1 VTSAQRRRQR
11 LDRALELVDNTHRD
25 ALATILAADEL
36 LAHDQSDEAASV
48 ALRALGLA
56 RKQRGELPVA
66 RAALN
71 RAARLGDRLKL
82 PLRAAQA
89 RTSLLI
95 ILADMGRTDAA
106 FAQAEMAETELILL
120 GADGALDLARLRVN
134 LGILLQRTGRSSEAL
149 THFDAAEP
157 VLVQHRDTR
166 WEILLR
172 NIRGPLLAYRGDYPA
187 GARDLTRARELA
199 EEHGYWLLRQL
210 VSHSLGFIAAEAGD
224 VPLALRELDLAHRLA
239 DELGK
244 PADAVLAAR
253 ADALLAVGLAQEARE
268 AAGRAAAGDSQ
279 SGFNYNAAEAL
290 LTEARAA
297 LQTGDARA
305 AAVSAGLARD
315 AFTRQRRPGW
325 AAWAQQVA
333 LAARFAQGERTVRL
347 LTALLANADGLAEAG
362 WLAEPQQATLLAART
377 AAALGRREL
386 AGELYAKVA
395 AHRTGGPAHLR
406 MLGWEAKAELSEYVG
421 RPGPAAV
428 SVARGLAVAAEY
440 ASTLGATDMRAAAA
454 GLGGGLARIGVR
466 LALSPGKAANP
477 GRSAATLLVRAE
489 QWRATTLR
497 LRPVR
502 PPDDERFGA
511 QLATLRGVN
520 ARISAEGPEGRD
532 VRALQ
537 TERVRLEREITSL
550 ARHAPGTVLDPAAAH
565 ERPLDLRLLRTALGD
580 RALVEYLHFQ
590 DNLFAVSYVD
600 GRARRSDLGPYA
612 AVLDE
617 LESLRFS
624 MNSMA
629 RGYGSAAVQKAT
641 RAAYDHARD
650 VLDRILL
657 RPLINDIGERTVVLV
672 PTGAL
677 HALAWPVLPGLA
689 GRACTIAPSAR
700 SWLAGAEAEAEA
712 EVSGAA
718 DARGAA
724 LGLSGHPV
732 LSGGPGLS
740 GHPGHLGPPGPS
752 GLAGLSGLAHGSREV
767 LLAYGPG
774 LPDADAEIRALSG
787 IYPHAKPLT
796 GPDAT
801 AGAVA
806 RSLDGAYLAHLATH
820 GKFRADNPLFS
831 SLEFADGPLTV
842 YDLEQLGQCP
852 EILVL
857 SACDT
862 ALSGISPGDELM
874 GVASAVFGLG
884 TRTLIAS
891 VAPVADN
898 AAPELMIAF
907 HKALAGG
914 LEPAQALA
922 VAELEVPH
930 APGFICLGTR

>member
-1 VTSAQRRRQR
+1 MNSAQRTRQR

-25 ALATILAADEL
+25 AQATILAADAL
-36 LAHDQSDEAASV
+36 LAADQSDEAASV

-56 RKQRGELPVA
+56 RKQRGELPAA
-66 RAALN
+66 RGALS

-106 FAQAEMAETELILL
+106 FAQAEMAETELVLL
-120 GADGALDLARLRVN
+120 GAAGALDLARLRVN

-149 THFDAAEP
+149 THFAAAEP

-297 LQTGDARA
+297 LLTGDARA
-305 AAVSAGLARD
+305 AAVSAALARD

-333 LAARFAQGERTVRL
+333 LAARFARGERTVRL
-347 LTALLANADGLAEAG
+347 LNALLANADGLAEAG

-377 AAALGRREL
+377 AAALGRRDL
-386 AGELYAKVA
+386 AGQLYAKVA

-406 MLGWEAKAELSEYVG
+406 MLGWEAKAELSEFVG

-428 SVARGLAVAAEY
+428 SVARGLTVAAQY
-440 ASTLGATDMRAAAA
+440 ASTLGATDLRAAAA
-454 GLGGGLARIGVR
+454 GLGGGLAQIGVR
-466 LALSPGKAANP
+466 LALAPGKAANP
-477 GRSAATLLVRAE
+477 GRAAATLLVRAE

-550 ARHAPGTVLDPAAAH
+550 ARHARGTVLDPAAAH
-565 ERPLDLRLLRTALGD
+565 ERPLDLRLLRTTLGD

-590 DNLFAVSYVD
+590 DHLFAVSYVD
-600 GRARRSDLGPYA
+600 GRARRHDLGPYA

-617 LESLRFS
+617 LDSLRFS

-629 RGYGSAAVQKAT
+629 RSYGSALVQAAT
-641 RAAYDHARD
+641 RAAYDHARE

-657 RPLINDIGERTVVLV
+657 RPLGRDIAERTVVLV

-677 HALAWPVLPGLA
+677 HALAWPVLPSLA

-700 SWLAGAEAEAEA
+700 SWLAGAEIE
-712 EVSGAA
+712 AA
-718 DARGAA
+718 DRAQRRESGVEESAGFEGSGGAT
-724 LGLSGHPV
+724 GPDP
-732 LSGGPGLS
+732 GPGL
-740 GHPGHLGPPGPS
+740 
-752 GLAGLSGLAHGSREV
+752 GLMSELARGSREV

-831 SLEFADGPLTV
+831 CLELADGPLTV
-842 YDLEQLGQCP
+842 YDLEQLGRCP

-898 AAPELMIAF
+898 AAPQLMIAF

-922 VAELEVPH
+922 LAELEVPQ